1 MTTPVISGDG
11 IFFPLFLDA
20 ANVDRSVAF

>member
-1 MTTPVISGDG
+1 MTSPVIWGDS

-20 ANVDRSVAF
+20 ANIDRSVAF

>member
-1 MTTPVISGDG
+1 MTSPVIWGDG

-20 ANVDRSVAF
+20 AIDRSVAF